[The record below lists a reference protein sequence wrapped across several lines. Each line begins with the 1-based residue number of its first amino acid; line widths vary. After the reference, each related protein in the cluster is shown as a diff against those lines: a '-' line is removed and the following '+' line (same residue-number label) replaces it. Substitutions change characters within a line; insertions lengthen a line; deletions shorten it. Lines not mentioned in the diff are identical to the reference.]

1 MYYIL
6 IQEFNSN
13 SKEELLFHEILHR
26 REYGIFV
33 IKSDSQ
39 IFDHENVYD
48 FSILSLSFS
57 LSIGDRKSIRN
68 TVWR

>member
-57 LSIGDRKSIRN
+57 LSIGDRKLGPQ
-68 TVWR
+68 